1 MSSPA
6 LPSKNQLWLLVAAAA
21 VILLITSGI
30 RLSLGLFI
38 KPIDASANIGI
49 VQISFAL
56 AVTQLMWGVSQPVTG
71 ALADKFGAW
80 RVLVAMLP
88 LGRSH

>member
-1 MSSPA
+1 MSSPT

-21 VILLITSGI
+21 AILLITSGI

-38 KPIDASANIGI
+38 KPIDASAHIGI
-49 VQISFAL
+49 VPISFAL

-80 RVLVAMLP
+80 RVLLFGT
-88 LGRSH
+88 LH

>member
-38 KPIDASANIGI
+38 KPIDASAHIGI

-88 LGRSH
+88 LGRWR